1 MQQPLKTTTEALD
14 DPEDD
19 AALYDRYG
27 GAIFAYVRL
36 QITSREDAEDLTLE
50 VFTLA
55 LEHDNLT
62 SLEEGEK
69 LAWLRR
75 VAHNK
80 IIDSYRRATRR
91 PVVEL
96 EKVREMLF
104 EDEAGSPE
112 QMALQ
117 REVYTQLHRTIQRLP
132 QQQQQLLRLRY
143 GDGLRFAEI
152 AALLNKREEALRKL
166 LSRTLATLRT
176 LYTQAAAER
185 RSTC

>member
-1 MQQPLKTTTEALD
+1 MQQPLKTAEALD
-14 DPEDD
+14 DTEDD

-36 QITSREDAEDLTLE
+36 QISSREDAEDLTLE

-55 LEHDNLT
+55 LEHDNLAG
-62 SLEEGEK
+62 LADGEK
-69 LAWLRR
+69 MAWLRR

-80 IIDSYRRATRR
+80 IIDGYRRATRR

-104 EDEAGSPE
+104 EDETDSPE

-117 REVYTQLHRTIQRLP
+117 REAYAQLHHAIQRLP

-152 AALLNKREEALRKL
+152 AVLLNKREEALRKL

-176 LYTQAAAER
+176 LYSQPAEER